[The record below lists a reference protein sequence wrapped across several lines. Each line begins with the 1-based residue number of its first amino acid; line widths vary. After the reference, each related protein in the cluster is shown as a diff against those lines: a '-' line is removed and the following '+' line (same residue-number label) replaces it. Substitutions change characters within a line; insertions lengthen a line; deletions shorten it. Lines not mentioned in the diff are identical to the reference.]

1 MKQINI
7 LLLSI
12 LSLGILHAQ
21 NNLPQVEVKG
31 YLNIYRFP
39 TDSSLFIGMGAGAV
53 DDGTDNENQFMGI
66 YAGYNNTIGTD
77 NLFVGM
83 QAGFQNISGTDNVFV
98 GRAAGEQ
105 NTLGSDNTFVGRSAG
120 RLNTI
125 GINNTFFG
133 RSAGTENIGGSD
145 NTFVGRS
152 AGGANTNGRDNT
164 FVGRGAG
171 LINTSADDNTFVG
184 RLAGSRHRLGNNNTF
199 IGESAGKFDSLGS
212 QNTVFGANADVGA
225 FNLVNAAAYGYLA
238 KVNAS
243 NAVVIGNNLVTNIGG
258 YANWSNLSDVRFK
271 KEIKYDVP
279 GINFVM
285 GLKPATYV
293 VDRSALFAFQHPD
306 KNAPAIAPEPRSTGF
321 IAQEVE
327 ALCQT
332 LQYEFSGVVKPEND
346 SQHYQLRYA
355 EFVVPMVQAIQ
366 EQQVMIK
373 ELQAQVAALM
383 AEKKS
388 GK

>member
-1 MKQINI
+1 MKKIF
-7 LLLSI
+7 SI
-12 LSLGILHAQ
+12 IFFLFVIYNLPGQGL
-21 NNLPQVEVKG
+21 LPQVEVQG
-31 YLNIYRFP
+31 YFNVYRFP
-39 TDSSLFIGMGAGAV
+39 TDSSLFIGMGAGYL

-77 NLFVGM
+77 NLFIGM
-83 QAGFQNISGTDNVFV
+83 QAGFQNQAGTDNVFV
-98 GRAAGEQ
+98 GRASGEL
-105 NTLGSDNTFVGRSAG
+105 NTLGSDNTFVGRSSG
-120 RLNTI
+120 RANTL
-125 GINNTFFG
+125 GINNTFLG
-133 RSAGTENIGGSD
+133 RSAGIENIGGSD

-171 LINTSADDNTFVG
+171 LINTSADDNTFMG

-212 QNTVFGANADVGA
+212 QNTVLGANADVSA
-225 FNLVNAAAYGYLA
+225 YNLVNAAAYGYLA

-258 YANWSNLSDVRFK
+258 YANWSNLSDARFK
-271 KEIKYDVP
+271 KEVRYDVP
-279 GINFVM
+279 GIDFVM

-293 VDRSALFAFQHPD
+293 VDRASLFAHQHPD
-306 KNAPAIAPEPRSTGF
+306 KKMPEIAAEARSTGF

-327 ALCQT
+327 ALCNS

-355 EFVVPMVQAIQ
+355 EFVVPMVKALQ
-366 EQQVMIK
+366 EQQAMIK
-373 ELQAQVAALM
+373 ELQAQVAALI
-383 AEKKS
+383 
-388 GK
+388 GDRD